1 MSPPELAL
9 TRLRSAELGKHKILL
24 ASVMRAAAH
33 VVPDDYR
40 RTLAAPY
47 QLLAKVEAQAPEVVQ
62 DLLASPQFGAWT
74 DACTRRLL
82 IPQGRAVPDGVP
94 LPTELGHL
102 AVFAATA
109 AIRSGQAFELE
120 IPLRDGAVAFPCF
133 GTARPGAGTAW
144 EWGRVRQDGDGCR
157 MQSSVST
164 VRLPSE
170 RDESGTV
177 SESWSGMPRIVIDQG
192 GPRLDVVLDSADPYL
207 GRYGAARVQ
216 VGAEDLVAWQ
226 QMLGAAWAILT
237 ADHPSLAGVI
247 ADLVRTLVP
256 LAPHGRTLSSSST
269 DTASFGAVALSL
281 PPDVLSMAEVLV
293 HETQHAILGALMDI
307 VPLVRNGV
315 DFLGYAPWRDD
326 PRPAGALL
334 QGIFAHY
341 GMGQFWGQRR
351 IMGSP
356 EQRLRAHAEFGRLR
370 MVTARAADDLTRSG
384 VLTGPGRDFLDGIRA
399 ELAAWLDEP
408 LPGFVAGHAMDV
420 STDHEVCWRLRHLV
434 PDPAAIAALASAWRR
449 GRPPPTRPA
458 AVAVRLEPVPLPP
471 ASATIRNYLLWLPY
485 RNPGELRRWLS
496 GEHIDPVDAALVCGR
511 YDDAAVGYLR
521 RIAAGD
527 DRDAWAG
534 LAVTRRHTGSAAVAT
549 LLTERPEVVAAVHDR
564 LRGAAHAEPDAL
576 AIWLAEAR

>member
-24 ASVMRAAAH
+24 TSVMRAAAR

-47 QLLAKVEAQAPEVVQ
+47 QLLAEVEAQAPEVVQ

-74 DACTRRLL
+74 DACISRLL
-82 IPQGRAVPDGVP
+82 ISPGRTVSDDVP

-102 AVFAATA
+102 AVFAATS

-120 IPLRDGAVAFPCF
+120 IPLRDGAVTFPGF

-144 EWGRVRQDGDGCR
+144 EWGRVGQDGDGGR
-157 MQSSVST
+157 VRSSVST
-164 VRLPSE
+164 VRLPSAQ
-170 RDESGTV
+170 DETGTV
-177 SESWSGMPRIVIDQG
+177 PEAWSGMPRIVIDQG
-192 GPRLDVVLDSADPYL
+192 GPRLDVVLDSTDPYL
-207 GRYGAARVQ
+207 DRYGTARVQ
-216 VGAEDLVAWQ
+216 VSAEDLAAWQ
-226 QMLGAAWAILT
+226 QMLGAAWAILA
-237 ADHPSLAGVI
+237 ADHPSLARAVSGVI
-247 ADLVRTLVP
+247 RVLVP
-256 LAPHGRTLSSSST
+256 LAPHDRTLSSSST
-269 DTASFGAVALSL
+269 DISSFGAVALSL
-281 PPDVLSMAEVLV
+281 PPDVLSMAEMLV
-293 HETQHAILGALMDI
+293 HEAQHAILGALMDI
-307 VPLVRNGV
+307 VPLVRNGAA
-315 DFLGYAPWRDD
+315 FLGYGPWRDD

-351 IMGSP
+351 IVGPP
-356 EQRLRAHAEFGRLR
+356 EQRLRAHAEFGWLR
-370 MVTARAADDLTRSG
+370 MATARAVGDLTRSG
-384 VLTGPGRDFLDGIRA
+384 VLTGPGRDFLDGIGS

-408 LPGFVAGHAMDV
+408 LPGSVAGHAMDV

-449 GRPPPTRPA
+449 GGPPARPA
-458 AVAVRLEPVPLPP
+458 AVAVRLEPAPLLP
-471 ASATIRNYLLWLPY
+471 ASANIRNYLLWLRY

-496 GEHIDPVDAALVCGR
+496 DERIDPVDAALVRGR

-534 LAVTRRHTGSAAVAT
+534 LAVTRRHTGPVTVAT
-549 LLTERPEVVAAVHDR
+549 LLAERPEVVAAMHDR
-564 LRGAAHAEPDAL
+564 LRGAAHAEPDGL